1 MDGEKLLEVQ
11 EFISNTCFDKETFVY
26 IPEFPEYM
34 ISSYGRLL
42 CFRKRPRYVKSFVQ
56 KGIVRTNIFRGRT
69 HYTRT
74 ILELMEAGFLS
85 GWKSR
90 SWTHY
95 KDMNPLNVNANNL
108 RSYTSDF
115 SCVIDYDEDAGEFVE
130 ELIDMGSG

>member
-1 MDGEKLLEVQ
+1 MDSEKLLEVQ
-11 EFISNTCFDKETFVY
+11 EFISDTCLDKETFVY

-42 CFRKRPRYVKSFVQ
+42 CFRRRPRYVKSFID
-56 KGIVRTNIFRGRT
+56 KGSLRTNIFKGRT

-74 ILELMEAGFLS
+74 IVELMESGFL
-85 GWKSR
+85 GKWRLR

-108 RSYTSDF
+108 RTYTSDF
-115 SCVIDYDEDAGEFVE
+115 SYMINYDEDAGEFVA
-130 ELIDMGSG
+130 ELI